1 MLAASNIDDK
11 VVVLPMLMLMM
22 DVAGV
27 REEVGDMGSGGS
39 ENVGVGGI
47 GMDGGGRRV
56 ESDPLSEDPARRVRE
71 GCLCSPRRA
80 ASHSCPP

>member
-47 GMDGGGRRV
+47 GMDGGSFLPTLRRV
-56 ESDPLSEDPARRVRE
+56 PARA
-71 GCLCSPRRA
+71 CL
-80 ASHSCPP
+80 